1 MSSICSASN
10 FFSFA
15 FSFGAALG
23 PLALAPHSSAFSR
36 LASDTV
42 IPEYFA
48 FQAETRAL
56 RHPVLAAE
64 IGTLRP
70 RLMLLQ
76 NANDLL
82 FRQSCLLHRLAY
94 PWAGL

>member
-15 FSFGAALG
+15 FSFGAAPG
-23 PLALAPHSSAFSR
+23 PMALAPHSSVFDR

-48 FQAETRAL
+48 FQA
-56 RHPVLAAE
+56 
-64 IGTLRP
+64 
-70 RLMLLQ
+70 
-76 NANDLL
+76 
-82 FRQSCLLHRLAY
+82 
-94 PWAGL
+94 

>member
-1 MSSICSASN
+1 MSSICSAKS

-15 FSFGAALG
+15 FSFGAELG
-23 PLALAPHSSAFSR
+23 PMVLAPHSSAFSR

-56 RHPVLAAE
+56 RHPVLAAQ
-64 IGTLRP
+64 ISALRAG
-70 RLMLLQ
+70 LMLLQ
-76 NANDLL
+76 DADNLH
-82 FRQSCLLHRLAY
+82 FRQS

>member
-1 MSSICSASN
+1 MRDSLALRDGRHHFFWSSSRIAAMSSICSAKS

-23 PLALAPHSSAFSR
+23 PMALAPHSSAFSR

-48 FQAETRAL
+48 FQA
-56 RHPVLAAE
+56 
-64 IGTLRP
+64 
-70 RLMLLQ
+70 
-76 NANDLL
+76 
-82 FRQSCLLHRLAY
+82 
-94 PWAGL
+94 